1 MLDSFDVDE
10 NQNERCRSLYHAV
23 LRCALDDLR
32 ALLLDA
38 PIPGDDNEHP
48 MTLEKRKEL
57 FSATVHFF
65 LNPKPSVCSL
75 DTICDALERDAD
87 RIRSRVRE
95 ALDLGGEIG
104 APSRRRLTK
113 DEIEQILSGLAAGES
128 STRLGRRFGIDPA
141 TVRKVRIRDRKRS
154 AACA

>member
-1 MLDSFDVDE
+1 MDADIALDSSAHASLGF
-10 NQNERCRSLYHAV
+10 SLYFSCV
-23 LRCALDDLR
+23 GCGVDVGFFRRRRKPERALQVALSCSAHVR
-32 ALLLDA
+32 STFAALLLDA

-87 RIRSRVRE
+87 RIRSGC
-95 ALDLGGEIG
+95 A
-104 APSRRRLTK
+104 
-113 DEIEQILSGLAAGES
+113 
-128 STRLGRRFGIDPA
+128 
-141 TVRKVRIRDRKRS
+141 KR
-154 AACA
+154 